1 MIYTQA
7 EAVRYCGVSKSAFY
21 RACTK
26 AGIEPNRV
34 YTQEMVDAILNV
46 VNSRQN
52 RVASYRVIVLMTDL
66 STVADEG
73 ALSSAWVVKRSGVS
87 KAKATKICNDYQDM
101 GYLARV
107 RQN

>member
-7 EAVRYCGVSKSAFY
+7 EAVRYCGISKSAFY

-26 AGIEPNRV
+26 AGVLPNRV

-46 VNSRQN
+46 VTSRQN
-52 RVASYRVIVLMTDL
+52 NASYRVIVLMTDL

-107 RQN
+107 RMN